1 MNSVEETL
9 KRMTPREPSRD
20 YVERGLSRLTAGLP
34 GRSQETRR
42 WRFAAIV
49 LAVMLTSSVTVN
61 ALMWSKH
68 SAADRADAMPP
79 IDRIGSGQSPAEYVA
94 YSVFR
99 PEGDLLVHEVR
110 FGTVDEAEPDND

>member
-34 GRSQETRR
+34 ERSYATRR

-49 LAVMLTSSVTVN
+49 LAVMLTSSLTVN
-61 ALMWSKH
+61 ALLWSERG
-68 SAADRADAMPP
+68 AADRADTAPP
-79 IDRIGSGQSPAEYVA
+79 IDRTGSGHSPAEYVA

-99 PEGDLLVHEVR
+99 PDGDLLVHEVR
-110 FGTVDEAEPDND
+110 FGRIDEAEPDND